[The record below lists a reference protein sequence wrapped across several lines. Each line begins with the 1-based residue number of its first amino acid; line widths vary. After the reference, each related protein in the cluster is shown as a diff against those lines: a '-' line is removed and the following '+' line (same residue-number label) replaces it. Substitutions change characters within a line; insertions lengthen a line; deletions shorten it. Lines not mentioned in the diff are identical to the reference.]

1 MDEFESCFSL
11 IHNQVKL
18 NIDFNQFKDLL
29 IKYAE
34 KVMKSFL
41 GDKAQCCCCVKPL
54 EKGHKGSEVFIE
66 DTNTFRITISEAVV
80 KSIYD
85 MTNPFNIFTLFHEI
99 SHVYDEFNISNK
111 NFKDANLKKICIE
124 DRIRKSMPT
133 GILFY
138 KSNYEIVAIESHAN
152 LIGSQLTRDFY
163 KKCNIELDDI
173 EQKGLLF
180 IEFSALRE
188 LNNANRDYSYLFDG
202 LQYNNYKLSL
212 SEILSEIES
221 RYPNIYNKLI
231 KIVGKENL
239 VLEGEEQLSYF
250 ESKLYSEYAILEL
263 SDIINNPLFTSLV
276 EDKTQYRPKI

>member
-1 MDEFESCFSL
+1 MNEFENIFSL
-11 IHNQVKL
+11 IHNQEKL
-18 NIDFNQFKDLL
+18 SIDYNQFKDLL

-80 KSIYD
+80 KSIYN

-111 NFKDANLKKICIE
+111 NFRDANLKKICIE
-124 DRIRKSMPT
+124 DEIRKSMPT

-180 IEFSALRE
+180 IEFFALRG

-221 RYPNIYNKLI
+221 RYPNFYNKL
-231 KIVGKENL
+231 KEYVGEENL
-239 VLEGEEQLSYF
+239 FLEDEEQLSDF

-263 SDIINNPLFTSLV
+263 SDIINNPLFKSLV

>member
-1 MDEFESCFSL
+1 MNEFENIFSL
-11 IHNQVKL
+11 IHNQEKL
-18 NIDFNQFKDLL
+18 NIDYNQFKDLL

-111 NFKDANLKKICIE
+111 NFRDANLRKICIE
-124 DRIRKSMPT
+124 SGIMESMPT
-133 GILFY
+133 GEEFY
-138 KSNYEIVAIESHAN
+138 YSNYKTMAIESHAN

-180 IEFSALRE
+180 IEFFALRE

-202 LQYNNYKLSL
+202 QQYNNYKLSL

-221 RYPNIYNKLI
+221 RYPNFYNRLKEY
-231 KIVGKENL
+231 VGEENL
-239 VLEGEEQLSYF
+239 FLEDEKQLSDF

-263 SDIINNPLFTSLV
+263 SDIINNPLFKSLV
-276 EDKTQYRPKI
+276 DDKTQYRPKI

>member
-99 SHVYDEFNISNK
+99 SHVYAKFNISNK
-111 NFKDANLKKICIE
+111 NFRDANLKKICIE
-124 DRIRKSMPT
+124 DGIRKSMPT

-180 IEFSALRE
+180 IEFFALQE

-231 KIVGKENL
+231 KIVDKENL
-239 VLEGEEQLSYF
+239 VLEGEEQLSDF

>member
-1 MDEFESCFSL
+1 
-11 IHNQVKL
+11 
-18 NIDFNQFKDLL
+18 
-29 IKYAE
+29 
-34 KVMKSFL
+34 
-41 GDKAQCCCCVKPL
+41 
-54 EKGHKGSEVFIE
+54 
-66 DTNTFRITISEAVV
+66 
-80 KSIYD
+80 

-99 SHVYDEFNISNK
+99 SHVYNEFNISNK
-111 NFKDANLKKICIE
+111 NFRDANLKKICIE
-124 DRIRKSMPT
+124 DGIRKSMPT

-163 KKCNIELDDI
+163 KKCNIKLDDI

-188 LNNANRDYSYLFDG
+188 LNNANRDYSYLFDD

-231 KIVGKENL
+231 KL
-239 VLEGEEQLSYF
+239 
-250 ESKLYSEYAILEL
+250 
-263 SDIINNPLFTSLV
+263 T
-276 EDKTQYRPKI
+276 T

>member
-1 MDEFESCFSL
+1 MNEFENIFSL
-11 IHNQVKL
+11 IHNQEKL
-18 NIDFNQFKDLL
+18 NIDYNQFKDLL

-111 NFKDANLKKICIE
+111 NFRDANLRKICIE
-124 DRIRKSMPT
+124 SGIMESMPT
-133 GILFY
+133 GEEFY
-138 KSNYEIVAIESHAN
+138 YSNYKTMAIESHAN

-180 IEFSALRE
+180 IEFFALRE

-221 RYPNIYNKLI
+221 RYPNFYNKL
-231 KIVGKENL
+231 KEYVSEENL
-239 VLEGEEQLSYF
+239 FLEDKKQLSDF

-263 SDIINNPLFTSLV
+263 SDIINNPLFKSLV